1 MKIKLAKT
9 VGYCLGVRRAIDS
22 AFSLLARCSG
32 PVYSHGDLIHN
43 VPALKLLAQR
53 GLKPWEGQSRGAVL
67 IRAHGL
73 PPEEV
78 SHLKQ
83 LGLELSDATCP
94 RVRAV
99 QTLVAAQAQAGRT
112 VLIWG
117 KADHPEV
124 VGLAAY
130 APGRARVLASV
141 SEIEALE
148 LPPQTP
154 VALVSQT
161 TQDIALWPAIAEA
174 VRKRWPA
181 AVIRNTIC
189 QATETRQADLR
200 RLCREVEALL
210 VIGGRNS
217 GNTARLVDIGRQAG
231 LPTYLVETAE
241 EIEPQWLKGLF
252 CLGVAAGAS
261 TGTWQIAQALENLR
275 ALARDRNDLGDFLP
289 RLLRAVVLSSL
300 YSALGLAALAVCA
313 SALLGQP
320 WLWLRLSFF
329 FFLANALQLWRDF
342 LQGRSRGQSFSFND
356 PERAAFF
363 AKYGLVLKIY
373 GLSCTLLAAWGAFL
387 GGSSPFWA
395 ALVAA
400 SAGALIYFFLLKRP
414 PAFGLRRTL
423 GGPALVAAGWTIM
436 ICLVAGPWPLGAELW
451 PELLLTAGAVFGHLF
466 VLAVMGDVVAAQ
478 GDRIFGRPT
487 LPTVCGLKRTR
498 RLLEIFILMWALVL
512 AAGAGTGLLP
522 PLAWLLILSGP
533 VYNAALLKPLFRSQ
547 VVYGCRFEALIF
559 GQLLLGGL
567 MAYLCG
573 FIL

>member
-22 AFSLLARCSG
+22 AFGLLARGSG

-53 GLKPWEGQSRGAVL
+53 GLKPWEGQRQGAVL

-73 PPEEV
+73 PPEEL
-78 SHLKQ
+78 SQLKQ

-124 VGLAAY
+124 VGLVAY
-130 APGRARVLASV
+130 AAGRAKVLASV

-148 LPPQTP
+148 LPDQTP

-161 TQDIALWPAIAEA
+161 TQDIALWPEIAEA
-174 VRKRWPA
+174 VRKRWPE

-231 LPTYLVETAE
+231 RPTYLVETAE
-241 EIEPQWLKGLF
+241 EIEPQWFKGLSS
-252 CLGVAAGAS
+252 LGVAAGAS
-261 TGTWQIAQALENLR
+261 TGTWQIAQALERLR
-275 ALARDRNDLGDFLP
+275 SLARDRNDPRDFLP
-289 RLLRAVVLSSL
+289 RLLRAAVLSSL

-363 AKYGLVLKIY
+363 AKYGLALKIY
-373 GLSCTLLAAWGAFL
+373 GLSCALLAAWGAFL
-387 GGSSPFWA
+387 GGGPFGA
-395 ALVAA
+395 ALAAA
-400 SAGALIYFFLLKRP
+400 SAGALIYLLPLKHP
-414 PAFGLRRTL
+414 AAFGLRRAL
-423 GGPALVAAGWTIM
+423 GGPALVAAGWAVM
-436 ICLVAGPWPLGAELW
+436 ICLAAGPWPLDAELW
-451 PELLLTAGAVFGHLF
+451 PKLLLTAGAVFGHLF

-498 RLLEIFILMWALVL
+498 RLLELFILLWALAL
-512 AAGAGTGLLP
+512 AAGAAAGLLP

-573 FIL
+573 LIL